1 MASNMEDNTN
11 HARRRRHIRSINMKV
26 SRPVYTEHEFQQGYE
41 QNDLD
46 QSASMRVRQFV
57 GQQRCTLSSVKSFMT
72 GRFPI
77 FKWLPAYE
85 VRQNLLSDIISGL
98 TVGTMRIPQAM
109 AYALLAALPPVYG
122 LYVAFFSV
130 LCYTIT
136 GTSRHISLGTFAVV
150 CIMTGQAIDRIL
162 SDPSN
167 GTEAAT
173 EGSIND
179 ENNDLQ
185 RVYVASAL
193 ALAVGIAQMLMGIFR
208 LGFVTIYLSEP
219 LVRGF
224 TTGAAV
230 HVFTSQ
236 FRHLF
241 GIRVQRSTGPF
252 SLVRG
257 YIEFFSK
264 LSQVN
269 VAAVITSIITISF
282 LVAINE
288 IRDFLRHRGT
298 HVVID
303 GVRQR
308 VREPRRNIPVPS
320 ELIVIIVATVISY
333 FGHFNDNLGLAVVG
347 NIPTGIP
354 APRLPSLGYF
364 SVLIGD
370 AIAIAIVGFAVSIS
384 MAKIFA
390 KKHKYEIDANQEL
403 LAYGSCQIFGSFF
416 NCFPVS
422 ASLSRSLVQDV
433 SGGKTQLAGL
443 ISSLIVLLVL
453 LLIGPLFTD
462 LPKCCLASIIVVAL
476 AGMFRQVKD
485 LVLLWQVSTYD
496 FLIWM
501 VTCLSTILLG
511 VDIGLAIGV
520 VFSLM
525 TVIIRTQQPY
535 SSIIGRIPGTDI
547 YRDINYYEAAEQV
560 PGIKI
565 FRSQSCLCF
574 VNAEYFKNS
583 LYSKVFKKKQRRG
596 TSDTINGNGLNG
608 TQPHNGN
615 EGTPQSSS
623 ETSELSSLSGAITS
637 SDSPL
642 HTVIIDCSMFSFVDM
657 VGLKTLHSIV
667 DHCCKKE
674 IHVVFAGCKVATRE
688 ALLQYFDR
696 LNDHTIGLDH
706 MYLTVHD
713 AVLHSQHLPITPT
726 TSHTEVTFPATRQE
740 SASVEAQV
748 SLMSA
753 RNGKVDHQVSSV

>member
-1 MASNMEDNTN
+1 MASNTEDNTN

-46 QSASMRVRQFV
+46 QSASMRVRKFV

-136 GTSRHISLGTFAVV
+136 GTSRHVSLGTFAVV

-167 GTEAAT
+167 ATEAAT
-173 EGSIND
+173 EGSTND

-298 HVVID
+298 HMVID

-320 ELIVIIVATVISY
+320 ELIV
-333 FGHFNDNLGLAVVG
+333 
-347 NIPTGIP
+347 
-354 APRLPSLGYF
+354 
-364 SVLIGD
+364 
-370 AIAIAIVGFAVSIS
+370 
-384 MAKIFA
+384 
-390 KKHKYEIDANQEL
+390 EL

-443 ISSLIVLLVL
+443 ISSLVVLLVL

-615 EGTPQSSS
+615 ERTPQSSS
-623 ETSELSSLSGAITS
+623 ETSELSSLSGAMTS
-637 SDSPL
+637 SENPL
-642 HTVIIDCSMFSFVDM
+642 HTIIIDCSMFSFVDM

-726 TSHTEVTFPATRQE
+726 TTPSEVTFPATRQE

-753 RNGKVDHQVSSV
+753 RNGRVDQEVSSV